1 MTGSV
6 FTLYP
11 LQVSLT
17 DFWPDSDSSSNS
29 TLYLVIFLVVVLL
42 IIVVIGIAR
51 NGDKFK
57 FLKGGKASKAFSG
70 FALHRMVKNAGL
82 NREQMKMLDFVFK
95 TDEVTD
101 PKKSLSTPALLDRHF
116 KRAYHEIE
124 QTSNSEAETRHRH
137 AVLFSTRNI
146 LEHSAIGA
154 ITSTLQID
162 EDTIL
167 TVNHGKEKYNVRV
180 ISIEKEHLAVD
191 APKTVLGSQIKIPKG
206 TKLDVLF
213 FAKNNK
219 GFTFDTHFIDYSNI
233 LAHHVMLLAHSD
245 QVKLLAHR
253 RYRRRQAAIACF
265 MNLVYVEG
273 TKKKQRLIVDKRRM
287 SGTIM
292 DISVGGCSIKTSA
305 PVQVGARF
313 KIEYTQGA
321 NTVAALGQVL
331 RTNKTGISTII
342 HVKFLKVTQKS
353 MNLINSYVYEYA
365 YE

>member
-11 LQVSLT
+11 LQVALT
-17 DFWPDSDSSSNS
+17 DFSWDKGSSSNNA
-29 TLYLVIFLVVVLL
+29 LYLVIFLVVVL
-42 IIVVIGIAR
+42 IIVIVIGIAR
-51 NGDKFK
+51 RGTKFN
-57 FLKGGKASKAFSG
+57 FSMGGKVSKAFSG
-70 FALHRMVKNAGL
+70 FALRRMVKNTGL
-82 NREQMKMLDFVFK
+82 NREQIKMLDFVFK
-95 TDEVTD
+95 ANDVTD
-101 PKKSLSTPALLDRHF
+101 PQKSLSTPSLLDHHFRH
-116 KRAYHEIE
+116 AYHEIE
-124 QTSNSEAETRHRH
+124 RTSDTDAEIRHKH

-154 ITSTLQID
+154 LSSTHEITEGTTL
-162 EDTIL
+162 TISY
-167 TVNHGKEKYNVRV
+167 GKEKYNVGV
-180 ISIEKEHLAVD
+180 VSIEKEHLA
-191 APKTVLGSQIKIPKG
+191 AESPKTVLGSQIKIPKG
-206 TKLDVLF
+206 TKLDVMF

-219 GFTFDTHFIDYSNI
+219 GFTFETRLIDYSNI
-233 LAHHVMLLAHSD
+233 RTHHVILLTHSD
-245 QVKLLAHR
+245 EVKLLSHR
-253 RYRRRQAAIACF
+253 RYRRRQADIACF

-287 SGTIM
+287 SGRIM

-313 KIEYTQGA
+313 KIEFTQGGKI
-321 NTVAALGQVL
+321 VAALGQVL

-365 YE
+365 NE